1 MNERIKQLAE
11 QAGLL
16 GPGSRVGNAHE
27 ATEKFAELLEK
38 EFEAKHFSAGYIAG
52 RSDGT
57 IETVKECA
65 EQIIAKGTD
74 WVDFAPSQ
82 TGVRPEYWNMAQQ
95 IKQHFGVEL

>member
-1 MNERIKQLAE
+1 MNEKLKKLMLE
-11 QAGLL
+11 AGYAA
-16 GPGSRVGNAHE
+16 PEIASRAQ
-27 ATEKFAELLEK
+27 KFAELLEK

-95 IKQHFGVEL
+95 IKKHFGVEE